1 MSFFS
6 VRGKRKQIKELKS
19 KKRAFVPCLEELET
33 RNLLSTFVVNTTS
46 SDPNASGSL
55 PWAVQQANSTPGSN
69 VIDFNI
75 GRGPQTIT
83 LSGTLNLNN
92 QVLIDG
98 TTQPG
103 YNGTPLISI
112 QGSANVSSLF
122 GLNSGSSGSTIQG
135 LDMFDYTGNAVTIN
149 NGSSADLIQNN
160 WMGFFINPTTGQVTL
175 NSSLGGQFG
184 VTSGLGIQSSN
195 NTIRGNVI
203 DGSYNAINVG
213 ENPHDFGGAPWSGTV
228 YSGNHFIGNF
238 IGTDPS
244 GTTSAGFGNASDAI
258 FFGAG
263 CQGNFIG
270 PNNVLSGNRVHGVEL
285 FDPSDKGNVITGN
298 KIGTD
303 VNGQHAI
310 PNGSDGVTIT
320 DGANSN
326 SISNN
331 VISGNLQLGISL
343 GLAGFGAGSYNWV
356 QNNII
361 GLNATQTGVIG
372 TGQYGISINSGSVNN
387 QVTGN
392 VICGASL
399 AGVVLASTQS
409 NVVNN
414 NWIGISSGG
423 AGFGNGHFDVALLP
437 GANFNSVLGNV
448 LGPSSVQSIWVDPS
462 AIGNAVQGT
471 SSAGIAI
478 NIGAQIQQ
486 LFQDYGMLLQDFESE
501 NFSRLSQDI
510 NNIISLYVAIISEI
524 LSSL

>member
-6 VRGKRKQIKELKS
+6 VRGKGRKNTKSAS
-19 KKRAFVPCLEELET
+19 KKGTFVPRLEALET
-33 RNLLSTFVVNTTS
+33 RDLLSTFVVNTTS
-46 SDPNASGSL
+46 SDPNTAGSL
-55 PWAVQQANSTPGSN
+55 PWAVQQANSTAGSN
-69 VIDFNI
+69 TIDFNI
-75 GRGPQTIT
+75 GRGAQTIT
-83 LSGTLNLNN
+83 LSSTLNLDN

-149 NGSSADLIQNN
+149 NSSSGDLIQNN
-160 WMGFFINPTTGQVTL
+160 WMGFFVNPTNGQVTL

-203 DGSYNAINVG
+203 DGSYNGINVG

-238 IGTDPS
+238 IGTDPT
-244 GTTSAGFGNASDAI
+244 GTTSAGYGNASDGI

-263 CQGNFIG
+263 CQGNVIG
-270 PNNVLSGNRVHGVEL
+270 PSNVLSGNGVHGVDL

-310 PNGSDGVTIT
+310 PNGSDGITIT

-326 SISNN
+326 TISNN

-343 GLAGFGAGSYNWV
+343 GLANFGTGSYNWV

-361 GLNATQTGVIG
+361 GLNANQTAVISP
-372 TGQYGISINSGSVNN
+372 GQFGISINSGSVDNH
-387 QVTGN
+387 VTGN
-392 VICGASL
+392 VIAGATH
-399 AGVVLASTQS
+399 AGVILASTQS

-414 NWIGISSGG
+414 NWIGISTNG
-423 AGFGNGHFDVALLP
+423 AGFGNPQFGVALLG
-437 GANFNSVLGNV
+437 GANYNFVLGNV
-448 LGPSSVQSIWVDPS
+448 FGPSGVQAIYVDPN
-462 AIGNAVQGT
+462 AVGNDVQGT
-471 SSAGIAI
+471 SGGGAN

-486 LFQDYGMLLQDFESE
+486 LFQAYGLMLQDLASG

-510 NNIISLYVAIISEI
+510 NSIISLYFAIVSEI
-524 LSSL
+524 LRSL

>member
-1 MSFFS
+1 
-6 VRGKRKQIKELKS
+6 
-19 KKRAFVPCLEELET
+19 LEALED
-33 RNLLSTFVVNTTS
+33 RLCLSTITVTNN
-46 SDPNASGSL
+46 SDSGAGSL
-55 PWAVQQANSTPGSN
+55 RDALASAQNGDTINFNLPGSGVQ
-69 VIDFNI
+69 VISI
-75 GRGPQTIT
+75 GST
-83 LSGTLNLNN
+83 LPVDK

-98 TTQPG
+98 TSQSG
-103 YNGTPLISI
+103 YNGTPLISV
-112 QGSANVSSLF
+112 QGSANVLNLF
-122 GLNSGSSGSTIQG
+122 GLNPGSSGSTIQG
-135 LDMFDYTGNAVTIN
+135 LDMFDYTGNAVGIG

-160 WMGFFINPTTGQVTL
+160 WMGFFVNPSTGQVTL

-184 VTSGLGIQSSN
+184 VTSGLAIQSSN

-228 YSGNHFIGNF
+228 YSGNHFISNF
-238 IGTDPS
+238 IGTDPT
-244 GTTSAGFGNASDAI
+244 GTTSTGYGNSSDAI

-263 CQGNFIG
+263 CQGNVVG
-270 PNNVLSGNRVHGVEL
+270 PNNVLSGNKVHGVEL
-285 FDPSDKGNVITGN
+285 FDPSDKSNVITGN

-331 VISGNLQLGISL
+331 VISGNLQLAISL
-343 GLAGFGAGSYNWV
+343 GLANFGTGSYNWV

-361 GLNATQTGVIG
+361 GLNASQTGLIG
-372 TGQYGISINSGSVNN
+372 TGQYGISINSGSVHN

-414 NWIGISSGG
+414 NWIGISTGG
-423 AGFGNGHFDVALLP
+423 AGFGNGHFDVTLLP
-437 GANFNSVLGNV
+437 GANFNFVLGNV
-448 LGPSSVQSIWVDPS
+448 LGPSGVQSIYVDPN
-462 AIGNAVQGT
+462 AIGNDVQGT
-471 SSAGIAI
+471 SGAGAS
-478 NIGAQIQQ
+478 NVGAQIQQ
-486 LFQDYGMLLQDFESE
+486 LFQVYGLLLQDLASG
-501 NFSRLSQDI
+501 NFSKLSQDI
-510 NNIISLYVAIISEI
+510 NTIISLYFAIISEI